1 MRIPFQR
8 MNRITSFFAAL
19 LMLTGAF
26 LSPVA
31 SLRADAAQTGG
42 DKLLTLNAA
51 KALAIEESTAYFQA
65 EQAIEVKQA
74 NLESARKAIK
84 LKQASLS
91 QFRWSP
97 LLNFKF
103 PTQPT
108 EAEAYEFQFK
118 PVSIQAEIDVAENKL
133 IDTQLS
139 VFEEINNLYVEIVF
153 LQRKISFEQQR
164 LEAYKKALERNQTRL
179 YSGDATQA
187 DVDALEKKLEKAK
200 ETVAGDQRNLT
211 AKLEKL
217 STKLG
222 TDVSTGYRFETPF
235 LDSSIPRSVLDPL
248 IQYTLDHDQTYYEA
262 CMNETTARIS
272 LKTNYNLMSSK
283 YGGDIYRVS
292 GYVNQALNGK
302 EIKGS
307 LQKAFKSDYKMFL
320 EKIDS
325 YWKGKKRILFVK
337 IPKLWFKGSLDGT
350 RYIDDDPNVL
360 YEDVLNY
367 SAAQVAKKDAQNTV
381 VEQVKDSFENYISI
395 RNSYLSAIKELDKA
409 EKDLEA
415 DFLRN
420 KVGEVSF
427 EEYSSEADDYE
438 ELQNSFLDLMKTYS
452 ETLYSFDRLTC
463 GAVSAYFAGN
473 DADLG
478 AADSAYSHVEKTTAE
493 GAYYYIRQV
502 IQNEAF
508 ILTVY
513 IPEDFEVSVTHFELW
528 CDGEQIGERTEI
540 DKELEHLA
548 ITKNVLDSAKIRLY
562 DGETF
567 VDDVVIDPAESSG
580 PLPIVSGRNI
590 VKGSEDE
597 IGLYETLT
605 DEAVGLVTITPK
617 ITEDKAA
624 AYYKVDTKDGVNVSG
639 DEPIALGTGF
649 QHLALIE
656 SGLDRMVITIYD
668 ESKAEL
674 YKATFDPTT
683 KKIKKQK

>member
-1 MRIPFQR
+1 